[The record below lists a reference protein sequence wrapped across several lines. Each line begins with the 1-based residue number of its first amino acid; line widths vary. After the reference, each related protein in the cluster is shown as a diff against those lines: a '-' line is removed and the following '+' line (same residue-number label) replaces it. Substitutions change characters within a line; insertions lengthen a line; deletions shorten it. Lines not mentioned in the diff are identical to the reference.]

1 MKMIFV
7 EVEQLL
13 LLNEN
18 NFVEICSKVVEF
30 CNTLLTIDE
39 YDASTGSGS
48 RTREYASYAR
58 RTLAQEHKDRQK
70 SRLSAYAAGQGAQGT

>member
-1 MKMIFV
+1 MKIIFV

-18 NFVEICSKVVEF
+18 NFVEICYKVVEF

-48 RTREYASYAR
+48 RTRKYASYAGR

-70 SRLSAYAAGQGAQGT
+70 SRLSAYAAG